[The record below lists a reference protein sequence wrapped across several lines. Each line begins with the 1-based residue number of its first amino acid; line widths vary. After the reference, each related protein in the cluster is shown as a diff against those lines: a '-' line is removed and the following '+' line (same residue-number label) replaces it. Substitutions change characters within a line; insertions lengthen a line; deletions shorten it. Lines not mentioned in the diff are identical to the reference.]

1 MLDFYYDIPD
11 RKDEWD
17 YAKVAKALKIPV
29 EDVYAWCQS
38 FKSDYKIIKATN
50 EDEPTFLLYTD
61 GDDGMMVMYHCCE
74 VHEEGGVKMELSSRY
89 VDIHQDTLLAMLD
102 EFRDVAYMEYTDEE
116 YTDED

>member
-11 RKDEWD
+11 REDEWD

-29 EDVYAWCQS
+29 EDVYEWCQS

-50 EDEPTFLLYTD
+50 ENEPTFLLYTD
-61 GDDGMMVMYHCCE
+61 GDDGMMVMYHCGE

-102 EFRDVAYMEYTDEE
+102 EFRDVAYMEYTDE
-116 YTDED
+116 D